1 MIYTEFFQPRRQAG
15 EGEKSGRFISTVN
28 AENVW
33 PPAVTLLDI
42 KTMTEPV
49 KLPSSLLPSCLT
61 NLVLH
66 RDGAG
71 EVTVVLG
78 GEVCHQAALLARHH
92 RHRRHPELLCWD
104 KI

>member
-15 EGEKSGRFISTVN
+15 EESGRFISTVN
-28 AENVW
+28 VGNVW

-49 KLPSSLLPSCLT
+49 TLPSSLLPSPLT

-66 RDGAG
+66 RDGTG
-71 EVTVVLG
+71 EVPVVLR
-78 GEVCHQAALLARHH
+78 GEICHQAALRARHH
-92 RHRRHPELLCWD
+92 RHRRHPELL
-104 KI
+104 